1 MMTISKERPVLFCV
15 VHRTQGEYAFT
26 YKSPRPCRMIV
37 QKTHVLFFSC
47 YLPRKETELYRGA
60 QAKFLEYFALNFL
73 DPGMQW
79 VNYVCGDS
87 PILSSEERYLDAMM
101 AHTHCV
107 LERI

>member
-1 MMTISKERPVLFCV
+1 MSNDCPKDTCTF
-15 VHRTQGEYAFT
+15 
-26 YKSPRPCRMIV
+26 
-37 QKTHVLFFSC
+37 FFSC

-60 QAKFLEYFALNFL
+60 EAKFLEYFALNFL

>member
-1 MMTISKERPVLFCV
+1 
-15 VHRTQGEYAFT
+15 
-26 YKSPRPCRMIV
+26 MIV
-37 QKTHVLFFSC
+37 QKTHVLFSLVI
-47 YLPRKETELYRGA
+47 YQERKQELYRGA